1 MEGDGRI
8 KLNVMGLSY
17 NQIHDGA
24 YALILAEDGG
34 PYRIPVVI
42 GAPEAQ
48 SIAIII
54 ERIIPPRPL
63 THDLFSG
70 LAHAFGILLK
80 EVFIYNYSDGVFSAT
95 MTFVDGEGTEVE
107 LDSRTSDAIAIAM
120 RSGAPIF
127 TTREILHTAGFR
139 LDNSGPG
146 IGTASG
152 HNSAGERI
160 EIRWKESQSAVGHDR
175 LSNRTP
181 RLKNLALS
189 ELEQMML
196 KAVEDEEYE
205 RASEIKR
212 LIEQRLRNG
221 ER

>member
-24 YALILAEDGG
+24 YALILSEENGS
-34 PYRIPVVI
+34 YRIPVVI

-63 THDLFSG
+63 THDLFAG
-70 LAHAFGILLK
+70 FAHAFGIVLK

-95 MTFVDGEGTEVE
+95 MTFVDDHGTEVE

-120 RSGAPIF
+120 RAGAPIY
-127 TTREILHTAGFR
+127 TTTEILHTAGFR
-139 LDNSGPG
+139 LDKGGPG

-152 HNSAGERI
+152 HNSAGEKI
-160 EIRWKESQSAVGHDR
+160 EIRWKESNTPISPEKS
-175 LSNRTP
+175 SNREP
-181 RLKNLALS
+181 RLENLAIS
-189 ELEQMML
+189 ELENLMRQ
-196 KAVEDEEYE
+196 AVENEEYE
-205 RASEIKR
+205 KASKIKR
-212 LIEQRLRNG
+212 LIHKKRS
-221 ER
+221 ERD